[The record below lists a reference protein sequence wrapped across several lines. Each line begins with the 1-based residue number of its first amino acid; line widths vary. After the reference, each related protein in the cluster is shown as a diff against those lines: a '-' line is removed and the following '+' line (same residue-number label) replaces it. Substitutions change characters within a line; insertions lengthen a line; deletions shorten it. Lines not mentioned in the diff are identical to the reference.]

1 MMVCAIRPSRIG
13 NPLISDGL
21 VISSLDLHNLFSRIA
36 IRSLALRVVYIERT
50 ISQYEAEDYTI
61 Q

>member
-1 MMVCAIRPSRIG
+1 MQSVPLGLGIR
-13 NPLISDGL
+13 SDGL
-21 VISSLDLHNLFSRIA
+21 VISSPDLHNLFSMIA
-36 IRSLALRVVYIERT
+36 IRSLAFVYIERT